1 MHCWVCKLSTVEEC
15 HTVHSKDKLLT
26 LAEHGKVGLANDK
39 GEEEV
44 DADSDGLAGASGLN
58 VVEHRGHQP
67 AQGAPRPSKP
77 CREQA
82 LKCQDGTG

>member
-1 MHCWVCKLSTVEEC
+1 MVCECSSRCKLSV
-15 HTVHSKDKLLT
+15 SRRDL
-26 LAEHGKVGLANDK
+26 LAEHSEVGLADDK

-44 DADSDGLAGASGLN
+44 DTDSDGLAGASGLN
-58 VVEHRGHQP
+58 VVELRGHQP

-82 LKCQDGTG
+82 LKRQDGTG